1 MLPQFV
7 KTMQGHVLNMQGH
20 VMNMQGHVLTALT
33 LHQYYAGIVL

>member
-20 VMNMQGHVLTALT
+20 VMNMQGHVLNALT